1 MYVWTQC
8 VQCAQIQSIMMHY
21 FVCFIITSYLYMI
34 YIIIK
39 CSFGINC
46 RVSTAQSFVIRS
58 LSDISTLSLE
68 LLWKSFFQKYKSL
81 HSYKVPEFQY
91 NINTV
96 GEYNL
101 QRNFEAIYLHNIAKF
116 FFFFQDNY
124 ILSTIPFLHGCCVN
138 VTLRMTSSQRG

>member
-1 MYVWTQC
+1 MYVWTLS
-8 VQCAQIQSIMMHY
+8 VQCAWMQSIMMHY
-21 FVCFIITSYLYMI
+21 FVCFIIISYLYMI

-101 QRNFEAIYLHNIAKF
+101 QRNFDTIYLHNIAKF
-116 FFFFQDNY
+116 FFFEDNY

-138 VTLRMTSSQRG
+138 VTLLMTSSQRG

>member
-1 MYVWTQC
+1 MFGLSVCMDTINNDALFCLFYYYILSVHDLYHNKMQLWNKL
-8 VQCAQIQSIMMHY
+8 QSQHSLE
-21 FVCFIITSYLYMI
+21 F
-34 YIIIK
+34 
-39 CSFGINC
+39 
-46 RVSTAQSFVIRS
+46 RHS
-58 LSDISTLSLE
+58 LSDISTICTLSLE

-101 QRNFEAIYLHNIAKF
+101 QRNFETIYLHSIAK
-116 FFFFQDNY
+116 FFFQDNY

>member
-1 MYVWTQC
+1 MYVWTLS
-8 VQCAQIQSIMMHY
+8 VQCAWMQSIMMHY
-21 FVCFIITSYLYMI
+21 FVCFIIISYLYMI

-39 CSFGINC
+39 CSFWNKLWSQHSLEF
-46 RVSTAQSFVIRS
+46 RYS
-58 LSDISTLSLE
+58 LSDISTICTLSLE

-101 QRNFEAIYLHNIAKF
+101 QRNFETIYLHNIAKF
-116 FFFFQDNY
+116 FFWRQLYSVCDTVFTW
-124 ILSTIPFLHGCCVN
+124 LLC
-138 VTLRMTSSQRG
+138 

>member
-1 MYVWTQC
+1 MYVC
-8 VQCAQIQSIMMHY
+8 LDSVCAVCMDTINNDALFCLFYYYILSVHDLYHNKMQLWNKLQSQHSLEFRY
-21 FVCFIITSYLYMI
+21 
-34 YIIIK
+34 
-39 CSFGINC
+39 
-46 RVSTAQSFVIRS
+46 S

-101 QRNFEAIYLHNIAKF
+101 QRNFETIYLHNIAK
-116 FFFFQDNY
+116 FFFQDNY